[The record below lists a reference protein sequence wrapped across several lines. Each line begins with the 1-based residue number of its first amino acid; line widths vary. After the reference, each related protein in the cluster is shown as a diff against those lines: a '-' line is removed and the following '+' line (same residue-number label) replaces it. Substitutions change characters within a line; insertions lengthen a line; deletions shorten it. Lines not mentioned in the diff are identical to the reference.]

1 MSIAEDEFAVNHYF
15 DLFCKE
21 RISMNNEGTMST
33 TSKPN
38 GADGTD
44 SELITT
50 AKNLGAKAGAAAATA
65 ADLAHTAQEYGQKI
79 SGAASQAK
87 EFVNDR
93 VVVVSDKIKELQ
105 DIDLG
110 ELAESAKAYARRK
123 PAQTILIAAAAG
135 LLLGLVI
142 RGRR

>member
-1 MSIAEDEFAVNHYF
+1 MSIADDDFAVYHYF

-21 RISMNNEGTMST
+21 KTSMSNNAI
-33 TSKPN
+33 TSETNSAN
-38 GADGTD
+38 GAD

-50 AKNLGAKAGAAAATA
+50 ARTIGASAGVAVATA

-79 SGAASQAK
+79 SEAASQAK
-87 EFVNDR
+87 EFVGDK

-105 DIDLG
+105 DVDLG
-110 ELAESAKAYARRK
+110 ELAEQAKGYARRN
-123 PAQTILIAAAAG
+123 PTQTILIAAVAG